1 MLQRVIRHAD
11 GDVIE
16 VGQSKVR
23 LKVSGRARRVSLRVD
38 RATGEVLAIAPS
50 LRRLADAA
58 AFAHERQHWIAA
70 RLLSLGPVLRLTPGL
85 EIEVFGEAC
94 RLGRAPGRASLE
106 TACWERGARIA
117 YGADDAAFA
126 RAVAQMLKA
135 EAKSWF
141 APRLARYCA
150 VLRVPLPRLSIV
162 DARTRWGS
170 CTPHPRDPHRGPASV
185 RLSWRLAL
193 APPAVADY
201 VAAHE
206 CAHIVQANHGPQFWA
221 EVRRLIGDHGAH
233 RAWLRD
239 HGPALHAIPV
249 PAR

>member
-1 MLQRVIRHAD
+1 MFSRAIRHAD

-16 VGQSKVR
+16 VGAAKVR

-38 RATGEVLAIAPS
+38 RASGEVLAIAPS
-50 LRRLADAA
+50 LRRLAEAA
-58 AFAHERQHWIAA
+58 AFAHERQLWIAA
-70 RLLSLGPVLRLTPGL
+70 RTRELKPPLRLAGGL
-85 EIEVFGEAC
+85 EIAVFGAAC
-94 RLGRAPGRASLE
+94 RLSRAPGRASLE
-106 TACWERGARIA
+106 TTAWERGARLA

-135 EAKSWF
+135 EARAWF
-141 APRLARYCA
+141 APRLARHCA
-150 VLRVPLPRLSIV
+150 ALRVEVPRLSIV

-170 CTPHPRDPHRGPASV
+170 CTPKSRDGPASV

-193 APPAVADY
+193 APPEVADY

-206 CAHIVQANHGPQFWA
+206 CAHLVEANHGPGFWRV
-221 EVRRLIGDHGAH
+221 VRRLIGDPAPH

-239 HGPALHAIPV
+239 HGPSLHAIHV
-249 PAR
+249 PAGR